1 MKPQKPEFPKPRLIR
16 EDFLPLEEMTDEQL
30 IEEYSK
36 EIFGGL
42 YTPECKI
49 SVETL
54 IEHSRKL
61 REINGKLTEV
71 RKEAYKKGFDSGMRM
86 AERHRV
92 PIETLRLL
100 TIQQLANLI
109 ETDD

>member
-1 MKPQKPEFPKPRLIR
+1 
-16 EDFLPLEEMTDEQL
+16 MTDEQL

-36 EIFGGL
+36 EIFGDL

-49 SVETL
+49 TVEKL
-54 IEHSRKL
+54 IEHSRKF
-61 REINGKLTEV
+61 REINGELTKV
-71 RKEAYKKGFDSGMRM
+71 SAKAHKEGFDAGMRM
-86 AERHRV
+86 TERNKV

-109 ETDD
+109 GTDD

>member
-1 MKPQKPEFPKPRLIR
+1 
-16 EDFLPLEEMTDEQL
+16 MTDEQL

-36 EIFGGL
+36 EIFGFL

-49 SVETL
+49 SVERL

-61 REINGKLTEV
+61 REINGDLTEL
-71 RKEAYKKGFDSGMRM
+71 RSKAYKEGFDRGMRVS
-86 AERHRV
+86 ERHKV
-92 PIETLRLL
+92 PIETLKLL

-109 ETDD
+109 ESDD

>member
-1 MKPQKPEFPKPRLIR
+1 
-16 EDFLPLEEMTDEQL
+16 MTEQDQQL

-36 EIFGGL
+36 EIFGDL

-49 SVETL
+49 TISQL

-61 REINGKLTEV
+61 REINSDDYWNF
-71 RKEAYKKGFDSGMRM
+71 R
-86 AERHRV
+86 RV
-92 PIETLRLL
+92 DIDALKLL

-109 ETDD
+109 GTDD